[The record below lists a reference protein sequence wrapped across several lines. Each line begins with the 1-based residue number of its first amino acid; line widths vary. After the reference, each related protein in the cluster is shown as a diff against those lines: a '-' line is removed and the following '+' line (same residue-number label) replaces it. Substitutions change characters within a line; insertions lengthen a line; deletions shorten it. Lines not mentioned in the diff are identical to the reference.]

1 MKHLYYSILLL
12 FMCLSEDSHALS
24 IFRFTYNQTISG
36 RVVPCDALFLQH
48 ENGKGFLKNRYVDP
62 QSGDKILLHMDLEDI
77 YLKKGKTSID
87 TTKMYVST
95 KNVKVIFGKASSE
108 IPMPLFLFT
117 LSQQTHALQPTAVAV
132 RDKNGAIVIDHQ
144 AQLKTEFLTTKQ
156 FTKEGLSQFFPNYYP
171 FLLNL
176 LKTKLKNFTPEELT
190 TSVHLVIVADTLDEY
205 IGASCAMDVR
215 RVLESYQKIV
225 NYIGAHMKVRM
236 VVGESYS
243 KRNVVSELKLLYPK
257 KNDIVIFYYT
267 GHGYRKETD
276 KRRYPYLDLRC
287 KGHDD
292 YLKETLNMEDI
303 YTYIKKKGARLNFV
317 MSDCC
322 NSYVGESNATSTP
335 APKKQSI
342 SVTFDSDHLRMLF
355 LKAKMS
361 ILATA
366 ADSAQ
371 RATSNNTFGGFF
383 SYFFNASLEASCS
396 NTKTAYTS
404 ANTSPS
410 WWNAVLSEAR
420 MQTEKQAQQTYC
432 SQPYIEENICYQIPC
447 YKIE

>member
-1 MKHLYYSILLL
+1 M
-12 FMCLSEDSHALS
+12 
-24 IFRFTYNQTISG
+24 SG
-36 RVVPCDALFLQH
+36 RTVPCDALFLQH
-48 ENGKGFLKNRYVDP
+48 ENGSGFFNNRYVDP
-62 QSGDKILLHMDLEDI
+62 ISGDKILLHMDLEDV
-77 YLKKGKTSID
+77 YLKKGNTRFD

-95 KNVKVIFGKASSE
+95 KNVKVIFGKAQSV
-108 IPMPLFLFT
+108 IPLPLFLFT
-117 LSQQTHALQPTAVAV
+117 MNPQTHELQPTAVAI
-132 RDKNGAIVIDHQ
+132 RDKNGSIVLDTK
-144 AQLKTEFLTTKQ
+144 AELKTAFLTTKQ
-156 FTKEGLSQFFPNYYP
+156 FTKENLSQFFPKEDP
-171 FLLNL
+171 FLVNL
-176 LKTKLKNFTPEELT
+176 LKTKLKNFTPEELKT
-190 TSVHLVIVADTLDEY
+190 AVHLVIVADTLDEY

-225 NYIGAHMKVRM
+225 DYIGTEMKVRM
-236 VVGESYS
+236 VVGDSYS
-243 KRNVVSELKLLYPK
+243 KRNVVSELKLLFPK
-257 KNDIVIFYYT
+257 KNDIVIFYYS

-276 KRRYPYLDLRC
+276 NRRFPYLDLRC

-303 YTYIKKKGARLNFV
+303 YHYIKKKGARLNFV

-322 NSYVGESNATSTP
+322 NSYVGESNATATP
-335 APKKQSI
+335 TPKKQSTPL
-342 SVTFDSDHLRMLF
+342 TFDSDHLRMLF

-366 ADSAQ
+366 ADSTQ

-420 MQTEKQAQQTYC
+420 TQTEKQAQRTYC
-432 SQPYIEENICYQIPC
+432 SQPYIEENICYQVPC